1 MTQSFIKPIICT
13 PTPSLAPTP
22 SPVEYLKLSFAF
34 ASAFA
39 FLNPK
44 PNYSSFHLQNPFP
57 QFLHLSPN
65 MSINH
70 FSSDHPETQWWPNTA
85 HQQQQD
91 PSRPHFLPQ
100 FYQDTHHHNYQAWL
114 NSQEQPTPMSPTPP
128 TPTTLNFNLNQNDAE
143 SDHANQLQHHLLLQ
157 SSPPL
162 DDHDEEN
169 EPMFE
174 KPLTPSDVGKLN
186 RLVIPKQH
194 AEKYFPLG
202 GGDSGLLL
210 SFEDE
215 SGKSWRFRYSYWN
228 SSQSYVLTK
237 GWSRYVKEK
246 RLDAGDV
253 VLFERRRSH
262 TDRLFIG
269 WRRRS
274 AAATPSAHDSGPG
287 ATQVNGGAGES
298 SGSGSAGGWTRMFYS
313 APHHNSSD
321 GGSSYP
327 AHQYHNH
334 SAAPYPP
341 DCLHAAGNVYPFNY
355 FLFFLKKKPHLL
367 LFIYLRKIIL
377 QKICIFCWFIQAR
390 ENVKTPS
397 YHSGRTAFQLD

>member
-1 MTQSFIKPIICT
+1 
-13 PTPSLAPTP
+13 
-22 SPVEYLKLSFAF
+22 
-34 ASAFA
+34 
-39 FLNPK
+39 
-44 PNYSSFHLQNPFP
+44 
-57 QFLHLSPN
+57 

-85 HQQQQD
+85 HHQQQQD
-91 PSRPHFLPQ
+91 PSRAHFLPQ

-143 SDHANQLQHHLLLQ
+143 SDHTNQLQHQLLLQ

-287 ATQVNGGAGES
+287 PAQVSGGAGES

-313 APHHNSSD
+313 APHHNNND

-334 SAAPYPP
+334 SVAPYPP
-341 DCLHAAGNVYPFNY
+341 DCLHAAGPGVQNMSQTTSSVGSSKILRLFGVNLECQQQADHESEPSTPDGSSSLSMSSSQGPTPHHHLYPRAAYDYAAEQRVRVPLKTTFTNY
-355 FLFFLKKKPHLL
+355 PNH
-367 LFIYLRKIIL
+367 Y
-377 QKICIFCWFIQAR
+377 C
-390 ENVKTPS
+390 
-397 YHSGRTAFQLD
+397 